1 MHQLSRITT
10 IITKITYTVRITYS
24 NKRLIYVVADQ
35 EEFSLNN
42 YTEIQISGI
51 KDFCSENET
60 LFNQILNNGNKECNS
75 SSNCF
80 ACINCKSCTNCI
92 GCTNCINCNSCYT
105 CNNCNIC
112 NLCIDCK

>member
-1 MHQLSRITT
+1 MNFYISNDCKTILTTT
-10 IITKITYTVRITYS
+10 IIENASAFKNYNNNNQNTYTVRITYS

-51 KDFCSENET
+51 KDLCSENET

-80 ACINCKSCTNCI
+80 VCINC
-92 GCTNCINCNSCYT
+92 
-105 CNNCNIC
+105 
-112 NLCIDCK
+112 